1 MSDRILVGV
10 DGSEGSRVAL
20 RWAAEAGARLGLR
33 VVALGAWQYPADTVL
48 QVGRVQLADP
58 AAVDQAVEQ
67 QTRAF
72 VADTLGGA
80 GAAVLVRAGRGPAAG
95 VLLQAAD
102 DHVAMT
108 VVGSRGLGGFK
119 GLLLGSVSRQVC
131 EHARHP
137 VVVVPA
143 STRVLPV
150 RLATIVV
157 GIDGSPGA
165 ARAVEWAAWPADT
178 AGAKVVAVHL
188 MPALLGPGDAAD
200 RVRTRQSVV
209 ERWCQP
215 FRDVEVA
222 YRVTMTAGDPRSALL
237 TVAEQE
243 DTDLVVVGARGRGAV
258 DRLLLGSVAVSLT
271 QLSRQPVA
279 VVPHPRRTGKG
290 TES

>member
-1 MSDRILVGV
+1 MNGAIVVGV
-10 DGSEGSRVAL
+10 DGSAGSRVAL
-20 RWAAEAGARLGLR
+20 RWAVDVGARLGFR
-33 VVALGAWQYPADTVL
+33 GVALSAWQYPADAVV
-48 QVGRVQLADP
+48 QVGRIRLADP
-58 AAVDQAVEQ
+58 AAVDRAVEE

-72 VADTLGGA
+72 VEDTLGGA
-80 GAAVLVRAGRGPAAG
+80 SAAVRVRVGRGPAAG

-102 DHVAMT
+102 EDAVMT
-108 VVGSRGLGGFK
+108 LVGSRGLGGFK

-143 STRVLPV
+143 STRVPV

-209 ERWCQP
+209 DRWCQP

-237 TVAEQE
+237 TVAEQD
-243 DTDLVVVGARGRGAV
+243 DTDLVVVGARGHGAV
-258 DRLLLGSVAVSLT
+258 DRLLLGSVATSLT
-271 QLSRQPVA
+271 QLARQPVA
-279 VVPHPRRTGKG
+279 VVPHPRRTEKG
-290 TES
+290 T

>member
-1 MSDRILVGV
+1 MSDTILVGI

-20 RWAAEAGARLGLR
+20 RWAAEVGVRLGLR
-33 VVALGAWQYPADTVL
+33 VVALGAWQYPADTVV
-48 QVGRVQLADP
+48 QVGRIKLADP
-58 AAVDQAVEQ
+58 AAVDQVVEH

-102 DHVAMT
+102 GDVAMT

-143 STRVLPV
+143 ATRVSPV
-150 RLATIVV
+150 RLATVAV

-165 ARAVEWAAWPADT
+165 ARAVEWTTWLARTAAAE
-178 AGAKVVAVHL
+178 VVALHA
-188 MPALLGPGDAAD
+188 MPANLGPGDDAD
-200 RVRTRQSVV
+200 RMRMRQSAVD
-209 ERWCQP
+209 RWCQP
-215 FRDVEVA
+215 LRDAEVV
-222 YRVTMTAGDPRSALL
+222 YRVSMTAGDPRSTLL
-237 TVAEQE
+237 AVAEHE
-243 DTDLVVVGARGRGAV
+243 HTDLLVVGARGHGAV
-258 DRLLLGSVAVSLT
+258 DRLLLGSVASSLT
-271 QLSRQPVA
+271 QLAHQPVA
-279 VVPHPRRTGKG
+279 VVPHPR
-290 TES
+290 

>member
-131 EHARHP
+131 EHALHP

-143 STRVLPV
+143 ATGVLPV
-150 RLATIVV
+150 RLATIAV

-165 ARAVEWAAWPADT
+165 ARAVEWTTWLAQAAA
-178 AGAKVVAVHL
+178 AKVVAVHA
-188 MPALLGPGDAAD
+188 MPAHLGPGDDAD
-200 RVRTRQSVV
+200 RMRNRQSAVD
-209 ERWCQP
+209 RWCQP
-215 FRDVEVA
+215 LHDAAVS

-237 TVAEQE
+237 AAAEQE
-243 DTDLVVVGARGRGAV
+243 DADLLVVGARGHGAL
-258 DRLLLGSVAVSLT
+258 DRRLLGSVASSLT
-271 QLSRQPVA
+271 QLAQQPVA
-279 VVPHPRRTGKG
+279 VVPHPR
-290 TES
+290 